1 MENEMR
7 VIMARKKLKV
17 ADVYRDTG
25 IAKTTLY
32 GLHDETTKHPSAS
45 TILKLCEYLEVTPN
59 EFFGIKKTAS
69 NGNC

>member
-1 MENEMR
+1 MENEFR
-7 VIMARKKLKV
+7 VILARKKLKIS
-17 ADVYRDTG
+17 DVFRDTG

-32 GLHDETTKHPSAS
+32 GISEETTKHPSAT

-59 EFFGIKKTAS
+59 EFFGIKKTES

>member
-1 MENEMR
+1 MKNELR

-32 GLHDETTKHPSAS
+32 GLFDETTKHPSAT
-45 TILKLCEYLEVTPN
+45 TILKLCEYLDVTPN
-59 EFFGIKKTAS
+59 EFFGIKKTAKHA
-69 NGNC
+69 NA